1 MGILK
6 VVEILAS
13 SKTSWEEAAQNAVA
27 ETGKTVRDIR
37 SVNVSNQ
44 SAVVVDGKIS
54 EYRLN
59 CKVTFSVER

>member
-13 SKTSWEEAAQNAVA
+13 SKTSWEDAAQNAVA
-27 ETGKTVRDIR
+27 EMGKTVRDIR